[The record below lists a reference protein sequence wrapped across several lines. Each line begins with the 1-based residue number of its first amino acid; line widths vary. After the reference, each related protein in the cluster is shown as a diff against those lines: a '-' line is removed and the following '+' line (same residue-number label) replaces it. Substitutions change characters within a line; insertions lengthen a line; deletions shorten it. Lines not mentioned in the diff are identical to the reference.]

1 MQSISSKFAAQAI
14 GLAVLAT
21 LGSSAFAASTVWD
34 LTAGCGTGS
43 GANANNIN
51 VMTCATPDLGLTLSG
66 LSTGTGTVASP
77 TAGTNF
83 AATSVFNSGA
93 DTTNIAGGMGVR
105 STNDTALAA
114 TGPSAI
120 DNVNGIDAL
129 LLTFGSKVKLT
140 NLTIGWNATQNSGAP
155 YTDSDLSLFAWTGSG
170 APVTPVAPGP
180 IGGPSGL
187 GSGWTLIGNFA
198 DVGVTGSLATN
209 ATVFSSSW
217 LVSAYSSAYGGG
229 AGLDNFNDAFT
240 LATVTTVPEPGSLAL
255 LGAGLLG
262 LLASKRR
269 KPVATLAA

>member
-51 VMTCATPDLGLTLSG
+51 VMTCATPDTGLTLSG
-66 LSTGTGTVASP
+66 LSTG
-77 TAGTNF
+77 AGTNF
-83 AATSVFNSGA
+83 AAASVLNTGA
-93 DTTNIAGGMGVR
+93 DAINSAGGMGVR
-105 STNDTALAA
+105 SASESAA
-114 TGPSAI
+114 FPAGPSAI

-170 APVTPVAPGP
+170 APVTTGTPGGLVAA
-180 IGGPSGL
+180 
-187 GSGWTLIGNFA
+187 GWTLINNFA
-198 DVGVTGSLATN
+198 DVGATGSLATG

-217 LVSAYSSAYGGG
+217 LVSAYSSAYGTGT
-229 AGLDNFNDAFT
+229 GLSEFNDAFT

>member
-34 LTAGCGTGS
+34 LTAGCGTGV
-43 GANANNIN
+43 GTAA
-51 VMTCATPDLGLTLSG
+51 VVCASPDTGLTLSG
-66 LSTGTGTVASP
+66 LSTGT
-77 TAGTNF
+77 TAGINF
-83 AATSVFNSGA
+83 AAASVFNSGP
-93 DTTNIAGGMGVR
+93 DTTNSAGGMGVL
-105 STNDTALAA
+105 SPNDSGVAA

-140 NLTIGWNATQNSGAP
+140 NLTIGWNATAFPGGS

-170 APVTPVAPGP
+170 APVTTGTPGGLVVA
-180 IGGPSGL
+180 
-187 GSGWTLIGNFA
+187 GWTLINNFA
-198 DVGVTGSLATN
+198 DVGVTGSLATG
-209 ATVFSSSW
+209 ATIFSSSW

>member
-66 LSTGTGTVASP
+66 LSTGTGTVVTP

-105 STNDTALAA
+105 SANDSGVAA

-140 NLTIGWNATQNSGAP
+140 NLTIGWNATAFPGGS

-170 APVTPVAPGP
+170 APVTTGTPGGLVAA
-180 IGGPSGL
+180 
-187 GSGWTLIGNFA
+187 GWTLINNFA
-198 DVGVTGSLATN
+198 DVGVTGSLATG
-209 ATVFSSSW
+209 ATIFSSSW